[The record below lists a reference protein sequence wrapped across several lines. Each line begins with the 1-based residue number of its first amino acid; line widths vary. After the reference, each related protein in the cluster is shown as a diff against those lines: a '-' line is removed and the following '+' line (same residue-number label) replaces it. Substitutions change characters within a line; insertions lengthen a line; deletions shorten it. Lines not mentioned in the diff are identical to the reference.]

1 MNTAQSQ
8 PPSPAGRP
16 AAALAIVTSLLV
28 VGGLFL
34 SRPSRKHNPTKQ
46 NPAPIAAATPSSN
59 SSNEM
64 TNLLGRLARET
75 DSNPHAYWNHALAE
89 RIEQRMH
96 LATNVYERMFFTLEL
111 AEETLNA
118 NQLDRSA
125 GLFEEFFSLVRK
137 HDPEFWSSD
146 RARLQTRLAIAHLRR
161 SEQANCIAHHNPA
174 SCLFPIAGE
183 GVHAHPDGARKAIAL
198 LNQVLSEKPD
208 DLHARWLL
216 TVASMALG
224 EAPDPQTVSRLIPKE
239 AFESPHDV
247 GRFTDIAANTG
258 LAVQGM
264 AGGSAL
270 DDFDNDGDLDL
281 IASSWGQTDQL
292 RFFTNDGTGRFSERT
307 KEAGLPGLFGGLNLT
322 QADYD
327 NDGDIDLF
335 VARGAWLEAAGQHPN
350 SLIRNNGD
358 GTFTDVTEAAGMLSF
373 HPTSSA
379 AWFDFDNDGF
389 LDLFV
394 CNETVDKSDPH
405 PCELFRNQG
414 DGTFDEIA
422 SKVGLDVTGYTKG
435 ASAGDYDNDGWAD
448 LYVSDYSGPNRL
460 FKNGGATSPAALPRF
475 SDAAAQAG
483 VTEPRHSF
491 PCWFWDYD
499 NDGHLDLFVA
509 DYDADN
515 RADIVRGY
523 LKRPLKGQGARLYRN
538 RGDGTFTDVTR
549 PAGLQ
554 LATLAMGVNF
564 GDLDNDGFL
573 DFYLGSGTPDFGDI
587 YPNRMFR
594 NAEGKAFQDVTTS
607 GGFGHLQKGHGI
619 AFGDIDNDGDQDVYA
634 VMGGAYTGD
643 EFFNALFQNPG
654 HGANWIKLKLIG
666 RKVNRS
672 AIGARVRLLIN
683 DNGPSREIHRV
694 VGSGGSFGCNP
705 LRLEIGLGKA
715 AIVTLLEI
723 RWPGSQETL
732 SLNDLEANSSYAITE
747 GSEGFEKQ

>member
-1 MNTAQSQ
+1 
-8 PPSPAGRP
+8 
-16 AAALAIVTSLLV
+16 
-28 VGGLFL
+28 
-34 SRPSRKHNPTKQ
+34 
-46 NPAPIAAATPSSN
+46 
-59 SSNEM
+59 M